1 MKVLRKG
8 IIKIISFF
16 VFLSILLC
24 SCSRMG
30 MLDFVTSRDEKA
42 FHEMLDGVFAAL
54 DSGDTGGLKK
64 LFANTVIAENP
75 DLDNQIELFFQVY
88 EGPMEVEKIDYSTSG
103 GESIESGK
111 RQTILNNS
119 FDIIIVASGV
129 RYYVSMSMYSQD
141 DFNKDAEGIHTLE
154 FDTEEAISSK
164 YFAFYNEEDDGP
176 GLYYQD
182 SSEKR
187 DDIKWIEGR
196 SWKYTYY
203 DRKLTADDLGAIV
216 ERDDD
221 FNNFVSVL
229 GEPNCSWP
237 VYAYYYYELEN
248 GLFAVCKV
256 EDKINTVRP
265 RDSSGAVL
273 RPNVIVAI
281 YVADEE
287 NNLETVWTADDIVK
301 VLGTYHYFLP
311 IDRELSEESFKS
323 FASRSTNLSQLK
335 DEIGLPNV
343 DETWY
348 CYYKLSDDRFVECN
362 YYGED
367 IEKFSVVDS
376 ENRLYTFWEAKT
388 SIK

>member
-1 MKVLRKG
+1 MRALKNG
-8 IIKIISFF
+8 IIIVISLFIS
-16 VFLSILLC
+16 LSIL
-24 SCSRMG
+24 SGCSRVN
-30 MLDFVTSRDEKA
+30 MLNYITSRDEKA
-42 FHEMLDGVFAAL
+42 FHEMLDAVFAAL
-54 DSGDTGGLKK
+54 DSGDTEGLKN

-75 DLDNQIELFFQVY
+75 DLDNEIAAFFQVY
-88 EGPMEVEKIDYSTSG
+88 KGPLEIEEIDYSTSG
-103 GESIESGK
+103 AESVEYGK

-119 FDIIIVASGV
+119 YDIIIVAGGV

-154 FDTEEAISSK
+154 FDTEDAISSK

-176 GLYYQD
+176 GLYYQY
-182 SSEKR
+182 STEKR
-187 DDIKWIEGR
+187 DDIKWIDGR

-203 DRKLTADDLGAIV
+203 DRKLTADDLRAVV
-216 ERDDD
+216 EKDDS
-221 FNNFVSVL
+221 FNNFVSVI
-229 GEPNCSWP
+229 GEPNCSWT

-256 EDKINTVRP
+256 EDGDVRP
-265 RDSSGAVL
+265 RDSSGAVI
-273 RPNVIVAI
+273 RPDVIVAI
-281 YVADEE
+281 YIADEE
-287 NNLETVWTADDIVK
+287 NNIETVWMADDIVK

-311 IDRELSEESFKS
+311 IDRELSEEFFKS

-376 ENRLYTFWEAKT
+376 ENRLYTFWEAET